1 MVLMMNVTHIV
12 VKFVEGNLH
21 RKLTLSHTCEFTLEI
36 DPSSVNSVQNH
47 LVRRVTWMNTEEHI
61 QVRNPTFV
69 IFADL
74 ATQEKENYFFMS
86 GAFILMRDHFNVH
99 IVPRIFKEEISLE
112 SMKEFTRTQD
122 HTVVNFV
129 AKRSPQE
136 TK

>member
-1 MVLMMNVTHIV
+1 M
-12 VKFVEGNLH
+12 
-21 RKLTLSHTCEFTLEI
+21 
-36 DPSSVNSVQNH
+36 
-47 LVRRVTWMNTEEHI
+47 
-61 QVRNPTFV
+61 RNPTFV

-122 HTVVNFV
+122 HTVRIASVLSIKHVEPNLYNF
-129 AKRSPQE
+129 
-136 TK
+136 